1 MSSTPAVVNPSAWRR
16 DVLLLAASQALML
29 SAIVLSMTLGAVLG
43 AVLSP
48 DKGLATLP
56 IALMVVGTAVA
67 SLPAAALMRRHGRRA
82 GFLLGA
88 VLGAAGSAACALA
101 LHRGSFALFLLGHF
115 LLGAY
120 QGFANYYRFAAVEA
134 VHPNQAGRAVSWVVA
149 GGLIAAF
156 AGPQLADW
164 GHEWIAGEQ
173 FVGSYLAQGVLSLAA
188 LVLLA
193 RLRPS
198 PVPTGPQ
205 GIARP
210 LREIL
215 RQPELQASVLGSAV
229 GYAVMIMVMTATPL
243 AMLGCGLPGTTV
255 KPVIQWHVV
264 GMFAPS
270 FFTGSLV
277 QRYGAPRVM
286 QAGFLLLLAH
296 VMVSLSG
303 LEFLHFLSALI
314 LLGAGWNFA
323 FVGGTALLT
332 QTYRPVEQL
341 KVQAVN
347 EFAVFGLVALA
358 TLSAGWLY
366 DRFGW
371 AVLNMAVAP
380 LLLIAFGSA
389 WHVGRR
395 MRLRRAP
402 A

>member
-1 MSSTPAVVNPSAWRR
+1 MTSTSDRTVASAWTRN
-16 DVLLLAASQALML
+16 VPLLAASQALML
-29 SAIVLSMTLGAVLG
+29 STIVLSMTLGAVLG
-43 AVLSP
+43 AALAP
-48 DKGLATLP
+48 EKGLATLP

-67 SLPAAALMRRHGRRA
+67 SLPAAAMMRRHGRRA

-101 LHRGSFALFLLGHF
+101 LHRSSFALFVLGHF
-115 LLGAY
+115 LVGAY

-134 VHPNQAGRAVSWVVA
+134 VDAKQAGRAVSWVVA
-149 GGLIAAF
+149 GGLVAAF
-156 AGPQLADW
+156 AGPQLAEW
-164 GHEWIAGEQ
+164 GREWIAGEQ
-173 FVGSYLAQGVLSLAA
+173 FVGSYLAQGALSLTA

-193 RLRPS
+193 RLRHN

-205 GIARP
+205 GTARP

-215 RQPELQASVLGSAV
+215 RQPALRASVLGSAV

-243 AMLGCGLPGTTV
+243 AMLGCGLPGTNV

-270 FFTGSLV
+270 FFTGSLI

-314 LLGAGWNFA
+314 LLGVGWNFA

-371 AVLNMAVAP
+371 SVLNLALVP
-380 LLLIAFGSA
+380 LLLVALGA
-389 WHVGRR
+389 VWHADRR